1 MTKKKILLAFS
12 GGVDS
17 AVAAYLCGAA
27 NWDIF
32 AVNMRFLPDPEE
44 EQSRAETE
52 RVASA
57 LGLKV
62 HFLDLREEFRSCV
75 MHRCWEVFDSGK
87 TPNPCAIC
95 NPVFKFGKL
104 MEFALQNDCE
114 ALATGHYAQ
123 IRNNP
128 DGSCAVA
135 RGIHRAKDQ
144 SYFLFGLSQEQ
155 IAFSRFPLG
164 GMTKEEVRMTA
175 DSLGLPN
182 AQKKESQD
190 ACFTPPDGTLAE
202 MLRTEFDA
210 PVRPGCF
217 IHADNGKVLGRHKGI
232 HAYTIG
238 QRKGTGIALGTP
250 AYVSRIDALHN
261 AVYVTQ
267 DEQTLF
273 TGTLTA
279 ERVNWQLAA
288 APSPGTTFRA
298 RVQIRYRSGAVPAEV
313 SVTED
318 GHTCTVNFDSPV
330 RAVTPGQ
337 AAVFYCE
344 DDERILGGGFIR

>member
-1 MTKKKILLAFS
+1 MIKKKILLAFS

-17 AVAAYLCGAA
+17 AVAAYLCNAA
-27 NWDIF
+27 GWDIF
-32 AVNMRFLPDPEE
+32 AVNMRFLEDPEE
-44 EQSRAETE
+44 DRSRAETE

-62 HFLDLREEFRSCV
+62 HFLDLRQEFRSCV

-104 MEFALQNDCE
+104 MEFALQHGCD
-114 ALATGHYAQ
+114 ALATGHYAR
-123 IRNNP
+123 IVENP
-128 DGSCAVA
+128 DGTHSIA
-135 RGIHRAKDQ
+135 RGVHRPKDQ
-144 SYFLFGLSQEQ
+144 SYFLFGLSQKQ
-155 IAFSRFPLG
+155 IAYSRFPLG
-164 GMTKEEVRMTA
+164 GMTKEEVRQIA

-190 ACFTPPDGTLAE
+190 ACFTPEDGSLAE
-202 MLRTEFDA
+202 MLRNKFEA
-210 PVRPGCF
+210 PIRPGCF

-250 AYVSRIDALHN
+250 AYVSRIDSAHN
-261 AVYVTQ
+261 IVYMTQ

-273 TGTLTA
+273 TDTLTA
-279 ERVNWQLAA
+279 ENVNWQITPPA
-288 APSPGTTFRA
+288 PGTTFHA
-298 RVQIRYRSGAVPAEV
+298 RVQIRYRSGANPAAVTVEDDNTC
-313 SVTED
+313 SVK
-318 GHTCTVNFDSPV
+318 FDSAV

-337 AAVFYCE
+337 AAVFYDG
-344 DDERILGGGFIR
+344 DDDHILGGGFIR